1 MRIEER
7 GEEIFSIK
15 KQDTLGGTL
24 FFLWKEVMNYFK
36 MLANLAN
43 SRSLATFVAKEA
55 SLAIALL
62 ILLLTNDS
70 LLVRAPTIAIK

>member
-15 KQDTLGGTL
+15 KTGYPRRYPV
-24 FFLWKEVMNYFK
+24 FLWKEVMNYFK

-62 ILLLTNDS
+62 MLLATNDS